1 MTELNKSL
9 DNIISCLSGYDPD
22 SMSVSGALDIIL
34 ELTQDYCQ
42 GLGSEFI
49 PLMDALGRVLYN
61 DLISTIDVPAQD
73 NAAMD
78 GYAFA
83 HKSLGQKKETVKLKI
98 RGSISAG
105 EIISYDIFE
114 GECVKIMTGAK
125 MPKTCDTVIPQEFVS
140 TSDGM
145 ACFTSGIVKEGDNR
159 RKKGEDLKIGNPAL
173 QRGRLLTAA
182 DVGLI
187 ASLGIPE
194 IEVYKKLRVGYFST
208 GNELRSPGQELDEGC
223 IYDSNRY
230 TLSAMLNRLPVDIID
245 FGVVEDNPK
254 ILEKSFK
261 NAASR
266 VDLIVTSGGVS
277 VGESDFTKQ
286 VMKSLGSVEFWK
298 IAMRPGRPMA
308 VGTIKK
314 AYEVDA
320 KQTLIFGLPGNP
332 VAVMVTFF
340 IFVLPAIRRMVG
352 NTKYLNKK
360 LKFPLITSVKK
371 KKGRTEF
378 RRGNLV
384 RVNENIFVD
393 VQENQGSGILR
404 SMSEADCLV
413 ILEHDEQTYEAGD
426 KVSVLIFDG
435 LQESGE

>member
-1 MTELNKSL
+1 MIEVNKSI
-9 DNIISCLSGYDPD
+9 DQIISCLSGYDPD

-34 ELTQDYCQ
+34 ELTQDHCESI
-42 GLGSEFI
+42 GSEFV
-49 PLMDALGRVLYN
+49 PLKDAPGRVLYN
-61 DLISTIDVPAQD
+61 DLISTLDVPAQD

-83 HKSLGQKKETVKLKI
+83 HKSLGQKNETAKLKI
-98 RGSISAG
+98 RGSINAG
-105 EIISYDIFE
+105 EIISDEIFQ
-114 GECVKIMTGAK
+114 GECLKIMTGAK
-125 MPKTCDTVIPQEFVS
+125 MPNMCDTVIPQEFVS
-140 TSDGM
+140 ISDGM
-145 ACFTSGIVKEGDNR
+145 ACFTSSVIKEGDNR
-159 RKKGEDLKIGNPAL
+159 RKKGEDLTFGNPVL
-173 QRGRLLTAA
+173 QRGRLLSAA
-182 DVGLI
+182 DVGLV

-194 IEVYKKLRVGYFST
+194 IEVYRKLRVGYFST
-208 GNELRSPGQELDEGC
+208 GNELRSPGQGLNEGC

-230 TLSAMLNRLPVDIID
+230 TMSAMLNRLPVDIID
-245 FGVVEDNPK
+245 FGIAADNPR
-254 ILEKSFK
+254 ILESAFK
-261 NAASR
+261 NAASK
-266 VDLIVTSGGVS
+266 VDLVITSGGVS

-314 AYEVDA
+314 PNEEGTN
-320 KQTLIFGLPGNP
+320 QTIVFGLPGNP

-352 NTKYLNKK
+352 NIRYLNRK
-360 LKFPLITSVKK
+360 LKFPLLTSVKK

-384 RVNENIFVD
+384 SVNENIFVK

-413 ILEHDEQTYEAGD
+413 ILEHNEQTYEAGD
-426 KVSVLIFDG
+426 NVSVLIFDG

>member
-1 MTELNKSL
+1 MTEVNKSI
-9 DNIISCLSGYDPD
+9 DHIISCLSGYDPD

-34 ELTQDYCQ
+34 KLTQEYYKE
-42 GLGSEFI
+42 LGSEFVT
-49 PLMDALGRVLYN
+49 LTNATGRILYN
-61 DLISTIDVPAQD
+61 DLISTLDVPAQD

-83 HKSLGQKKETVKLKI
+83 YKSLGQENKTVKLKI

-105 EIISYDIFE
+105 EVISDEIIL

-125 MPKTCDTVIPQEFVS
+125 MPNLCDTVIPQKFVS
-140 TSDGM
+140 ISNGM
-145 ACFTSGIVKEGDNR
+145 ACFTSNIVNEGDNR
-159 RKKGEDLKIGNPAL
+159 RKKGEDLQIGTPAL

-182 DVGLI
+182 DVGLV
-187 ASLGIPE
+187 ASLGVSE

-230 TLSAMLNRLPVDIID
+230 TMSAMLNRLPVDIID
-245 FGVVEDNPK
+245 FGVAVDNPR
-254 ILEKSFK
+254 ILEEFFQ
-261 NAASR
+261 NAASK

-314 AYEVDA
+314 PNEAEA
-320 KQTLIFGLPGNP
+320 KQTIVFGLPGNP

-352 NTKYLNKK
+352 NTRYLNKK
-360 LKFPLITSVKK
+360 LKFPLIASIKK

-384 RVNENIFVD
+384 CVNEDIFVK

>member
-1 MTELNKSL
+1 MTSVNKSI
-9 DNIISCLSGYDPD
+9 DQIISCLSGYDPE

-34 ELTQDYCQ
+34 ELTQEYCKN
-42 GLGSEFI
+42 LGSEFI
-49 PLMDALGRVLYN
+49 PLTEAPGRVLYN
-61 DLISTIDVPAQD
+61 DLISTLDVPAQD

-78 GYAFA
+78 GYAFSHRYLDQNNGIA
-83 HKSLGQKKETVKLKI
+83 KLKI
-98 RGSISAG
+98 RGSINAG
-105 EIISYDIFE
+105 EIISDEIRQ

-125 MPKTCDTVIPQEFVS
+125 MPNMCDTVIPQEFVS
-140 TSDGM
+140 ISNGM
-145 ACFTSGIVKEGDNR
+145 ACFTSSIVKKGDNR
-159 RKKGEDLKIGNPAL
+159 RKKGEDLKFGNPVL
-173 QRGRLLTAA
+173 QRGRLLSAA
-182 DVGLI
+182 DVGLV

-208 GNELRSPGQELDEGC
+208 GNELRSPGQELDDGC

-230 TLSAMLNRLPVDIID
+230 TISAMLSRLPVDIID
-245 FGVVEDNPK
+245 FGVAVDNPR
-254 ILEKSFK
+254 ILESAFK
-261 NAASR
+261 NAASK
-266 VDLIVTSGGVS
+266 VDLIITSGGVS

-286 VMKSLGSVEFWK
+286 VMKSLGSIEFWK

-308 VGTIKK
+308 LGTITKPN
-314 AYEVDA
+314 EEGTN
-320 KQTLIFGLPGNP
+320 QTIVFGLPGNP

-352 NTKYLNKK
+352 NAKYLNRK
-360 LKFPLITSVKK
+360 LTFPLLTSVKK

-384 RVNENIFVD
+384 NVNENNFVK

-413 ILEHDEQTYEAGD
+413 ILEHNEQTYEAGD

>member
-1 MTELNKSL
+1 MFEVNKSI
-9 DNIISCLSGYDPD
+9 DQIISCLSGYDPD
-22 SMSVSGALDIIL
+22 SMSVGGALDIIL
-34 ELTQDYCQ
+34 ELTQDHCES
-42 GLGSEFI
+42 LGSEFV
-49 PLMDALGRVLYN
+49 PLKDAPGRVLYN
-61 DLISTIDVPAQD
+61 DLISTLDVPAQD

-83 HKSLGQKKETVKLKI
+83 HKSLGQNNETARLKI

-105 EIISYDIFE
+105 EFLSDEIFQ

-125 MPKTCDTVIPQEFVS
+125 MPNMCDTVIPQEFVS
-140 TSDGM
+140 ISDGM
-145 ACFTSGIVKEGDNR
+145 ACFTSSIVKEGDNR
-159 RKKGEDLKIGNPAL
+159 RKKGEDLKFGNPVL
-173 QRGRLLTAA
+173 QRGRLLSAA
-182 DVGLI
+182 DVGLV

-194 IEVYKKLRVGYFST
+194 IEVYKKLAVAYFST
-208 GNELRSPGQELDEGC
+208 GNELRSPGEELDEGC

-230 TLSAMLNRLPVDIID
+230 TMSAMLNRLPVDIID
-245 FGVVEDNPK
+245 FGVAADNPG
-254 ILEKSFK
+254 ILESAFK
-261 NAASR
+261 NAASK

-314 AYEVDA
+314 PNEVGSR
-320 KQTLIFGLPGNP
+320 QTMVFGLPGNP
-332 VAVMVTFF
+332 VAVMVTFL
-340 IFVLPAIRRMVG
+340 IFVLPAIRRMIG
-352 NTKYLNKK
+352 NVRYLNRK
-360 LKFPLITSVKK
+360 LTFPLLTSVKK

-384 RVNENIFVD
+384 SANGNIFVK
-393 VQENQGSGILR
+393 VQESQGSGILR

-413 ILEHDEQTYEAGD
+413 ILEHDQQTYEAGD

>member
-1 MTELNKSL
+1 MTEFNKSI
-9 DNIISCLSGYDPD
+9 NHIVSCLSGYDPD
-22 SMSVSGALDIIL
+22 SMSVSDALNIIL
-34 ELTQDYCQ
+34 ELTQEYCK
-42 GLGSEFI
+42 GLGSELVS
-49 PLMDALGRVLYN
+49 LMDAPGRVLYN
-61 DLISTIDVPAQD
+61 DLISTLDVPAQD

-83 HKSLGQKKETVKLKI
+83 HKSVNQRKETAKLKI

-105 EIISYDIFE
+105 EIISDEILP

-125 MPKTCDTVIPQEFVS
+125 MPTMCDTVIPQEFVS
-140 TSDGM
+140 ISNGM
-145 ACFTSGIVKEGDNR
+145 ACFTSSVVKEGDNR
-159 RKKGEDLKIGNPAL
+159 RKKGEDLKFGNPAL
-173 QRGRLLTAA
+173 QRGRLLSAA
-182 DVGLI
+182 DVGLV
-187 ASLGIPE
+187 ASLGIAE

-208 GNELRSPGQELDEGC
+208 GSELRSPGEKLDEGC

-230 TLSAMLNRLPVDIID
+230 TISAMLSRLPVDIID
-245 FGVVEDNPK
+245 FGVAADNPRT
-254 ILEKSFK
+254 LEAVFK
-261 NAASR
+261 NAVSK

-286 VMKSLGSVEFWK
+286 VMKSLGNIEFWK

-314 AYEVDA
+314 PNEADT
-320 KQTLIFGLPGNP
+320 KQTIVFGLPGNP

-340 IFVLPAIRRMVG
+340 VFVLPVIRRMVG
-352 NTKYLNKK
+352 NIRYLNRK
-360 LKFPLITSVKK
+360 LKFPLVTSIKK

-378 RRGNLV
+378 RRGRLV
-384 RVNENIFVD
+384 SVNEDIFVK

-426 KVSVLIFDG
+426 KVSVLVFDG

>member
-1 MTELNKSL
+1 
-9 DNIISCLSGYDPD
+9 
-22 SMSVSGALDIIL
+22 MSVSGALDIIL
-34 ELTQDYCQ
+34 ELTREYCKS
-42 GLGSEFI
+42 LGSEFV
-49 PLMDALGRVLYN
+49 PLTDAPGRVLFN
-61 DLISTIDVPAQD
+61 DLISTLDVPAQD

-83 HKSLGQKKETVKLKI
+83 YKSLRQENETVKLKI
-98 RGSISAG
+98 RGNVSAG
-105 EIISYDIFE
+105 EVMSDEIIL

-125 MPKTCDTVIPQEFVS
+125 MPNMCDTVIPQEFVS
-140 TSDGM
+140 ISNGM
-145 ACFTSGIVKEGDNR
+145 ACFTSNFVKEGDNR
-159 RKKGEDLKIGNPAL
+159 RMKGEDLKFGNPVL
-173 QRGRLLTAA
+173 QRGKLLSAA
-182 DVGLI
+182 DVGLV
-187 ASLGIPE
+187 ASLGVPE
-194 IEVYKKLRVGYFST
+194 IEVYKKLRVGFFST
-208 GNELRSPGQELDEGC
+208 GNEIRSPGQELEEGC

-230 TLSAMLNRLPVDIID
+230 TMSAMLNRLPVDVID
-245 FGVVEDNPK
+245 FGVAADNPR
-254 ILEKSFK
+254 ILEEFFQ
-261 NAASR
+261 NAASK

-308 VGTIKK
+308 VGKIKK
-314 AYEVDA
+314 PNEADSM
-320 KQTLIFGLPGNP
+320 QTMVFGLPGNP

-340 IFVLPAIRRMVG
+340 IFVLPAIRQMVG
-352 NTKYLNKK
+352 NTRYLNKK
-360 LKFPLITSVKK
+360 LKFPLITSIKK

-378 RRGNLV
+378 RRGSLV
-384 RVNENIFVD
+384 SMNGDIFVK

>member
-1 MTELNKSL
+1 MIEVNKSI
-9 DNIISCLSGYDPD
+9 DDIISCLSGYDPD

-34 ELTQDYCQ
+34 ELTEDHCD
-42 GLGSEFI
+42 GRGSEFVS
-49 PLMDALGRVLYN
+49 LTDAPGRVLYN
-61 DLISTIDVPAQD
+61 DLISTLDVPAHD

-83 HKSLGQKKETVKLKI
+83 YKSLGKKNETAKLKI

-105 EIISYDIFE
+105 EIISDEIFQ

-125 MPKTCDTVIPQEFVS
+125 MPNMCDTVIPQEFVS
-140 TSDGM
+140 ISDGM
-145 ACFTSGIVKEGDNR
+145 ACFTSSIVKEGDNR
-159 RKKGEDLKIGNPAL
+159 RKKGEDLKFGNPVL
-173 QRGRLLTAA
+173 QRGRLLSAA
-182 DVGLI
+182 DVGLV

-194 IEVYKKLRVGYFST
+194 IEVYKRLRVGCFST
-208 GNELRSPGQELDEGC
+208 GNELRNPGQELNEGC

-230 TLSAMLNRLPVDIID
+230 TMSAMLNRLPVDIID
-245 FGVVEDNPK
+245 FGVAADNPR
-254 ILEKSFK
+254 ILESAFK
-261 NAASR
+261 NAASK

-314 AYEVDA
+314 PNEEDIN
-320 KQTLIFGLPGNP
+320 QTIVFGLPGNP

-352 NTKYLNKK
+352 NIRYLNRK
-360 LKFPLITSVKK
+360 LKFPLLTSVKK

-384 RVNENIFVD
+384 NVNENNFVK

-413 ILEHDEQTYEAGD
+413 ILEHNEQTYEAGD

-435 LQESGE
+435 VEESGE